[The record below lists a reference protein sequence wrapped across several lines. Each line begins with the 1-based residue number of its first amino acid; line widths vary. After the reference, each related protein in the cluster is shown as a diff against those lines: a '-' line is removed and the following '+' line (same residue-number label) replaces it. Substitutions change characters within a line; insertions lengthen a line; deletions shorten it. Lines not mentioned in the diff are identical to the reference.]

1 MSSLETTGIPA
12 AADTPV
18 RDVAIH
24 DHTVP
29 QADTP
34 ILNPRNRFKLALFC
48 ANTARGTTVSL
59 DSDPLVQVTWPES
72 VRICQAA
79 DRAGIDAVIPLARW
93 RNVPSLDPRFDR
105 VFDSFTW
112 AAAIAALTERIQVF
126 ATFHV
131 PLYAPV
137 MAAKMAATIDHISG
151 GRLGLNVV
159 AGFSAAD
166 FAMFGIELDPDADRY
181 GPIEEWLWIIRRAW
195 SEDAPFDHQGRYYHG
210 TAIVSEPKPVQTPWP
225 VIMCAGNSPSGKAFS
240 ARNAEVNF
248 GAFASL
254 DAVPASVR
262 ENRRLAAEAGREVKV
277 FGHGYMICADS
288 QAEAQRRLDHF
299 AKDRIDQATASAWV
313 DATLGFS
320 TSTRTIADQMR
331 RQTMV
336 ERAAAGYLAFPLLG
350 TPEHIVDGI
359 AEMADAGLD
368 GMAISFPDYEVGIAD
383 YAERIRPLLIQR
395 GLRQD

>member
-1 MSSLETTGIPA
+1 MTSA
-12 AADTPV
+12 ALV
-18 RDVAIH
+18 GERDVTVH
-24 DHTVP
+24 DHTVANTTHP
-29 QADTP
+29 MLTE
-34 ILNPRNRFKLALFC
+34 RNRFKLALFC

-59 DSDPLVQVTWPES
+59 DSDPLVQVTWAES

-93 RNVPSLDPRFDR
+93 RNAPPLEPAFDR

-112 AAAIAALTERIQVF
+112 AAAIAALTEHIGVF

-131 PLYAPV
+131 PLYPPV

-159 AGFSAAD
+159 AGFSPTD
-166 FAMFGIELDPDADRY
+166 FAMFGIELDPAADRY
-181 GPIEEWLWIIRRAW
+181 GPIEEWLSIIRRAW
-195 SEDAPFDHQGRYYHG
+195 TQDEPFDHAGRYYQG
-210 TAIVSEPKPVQTPWP
+210 TSIVSQPKPVQTPGP

-240 ARNAEVNF
+240 ARHAEVNF

-254 DAVPASVR
+254 EAVPASVA

-277 FGHGYMICADS
+277 FGHGYVICAETH
-288 QAEAQRRLDHF
+288 AEAQRQLEHF
-299 AKDRIDQATASAWV
+299 TKDRIDQATASAWV

-320 TSTRTIADQMR
+320 TSTQTIADQMR

-350 TPEHIVDGI
+350 GPEEIADGI
-359 AEMADAGLD
+359 AAMAEAGLD
-368 GMAISFPDYEVGIAD
+368 GMAISFPDYEVGIDA
-383 YAERIRPLLIQR
+383 YAERIRPLLIER
-395 GLRQD
+395 GLRED